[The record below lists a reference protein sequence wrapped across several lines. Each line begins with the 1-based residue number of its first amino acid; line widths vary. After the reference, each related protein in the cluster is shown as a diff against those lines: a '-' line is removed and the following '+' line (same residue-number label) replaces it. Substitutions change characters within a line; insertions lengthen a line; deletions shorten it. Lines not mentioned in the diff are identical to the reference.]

1 VTNLRSCFNG
11 VYQGRRVLVT
21 GHTGFKG
28 SWLSLWLT
36 ELGAEVC
43 GYALEPPSEPNHF
56 TIAALESRLR
66 HVHGDIT
73 SGDRLTRVC
82 REFGPEIVIHMA
94 AQSLVRRSYDQP
106 ALTFAANVMGT
117 VNLLEAARQTPE
129 VRAVLV
135 VTSDK
140 CYENTGTGRPF
151 LESDPKGG
159 RDPYSASKGC
169 AEMVTAAYQQS
180 FFQCAGH
187 PVGLASVR
195 AGNVIGGGDWAEDRL
210 LPDCVRSAATGRPV
224 RIRFPLSIRPW
235 MHVFE
240 VLAGYLWLG
249 ALLIENPER
258 YAGAYNFGPPL
269 ETNEDRSVGAVVKAV
284 RRLWPAVKAEYQS
297 LPDDSPKPEAPLLAL
312 RPDRAWERLG
322 WRTIW
327 SLQHG
332 LAETVAW
339 YRALETAAAG
349 PHMYEQ
355 GVAGVERYRAAAREA
370 GLAWAEVGEGR

>member
-1 VTNLRSCFNG
+1 MNLGSCFHG
-11 VYQGRRVLVT
+11 AYRGRRVLVT

-43 GYALEPPSEPNHF
+43 GYSLEPPSEPNHF
-56 TIAALESRLR
+56 TVAALAGRLH
-66 HVHGDIT
+66 HVYGDIVA
-73 SGDRLTRVC
+73 GDRLTQVC
-82 REFGPEIVIHMA
+82 RGFGPDAVFHLA

-169 AEMVTAAYQQS
+169 AELVTAAYRQS
-180 FFQCAGH
+180 FFQRGH
-187 PVGLASVR
+187 PAGLASVR

-210 LPDCVRSAATGRPV
+210 LPDCVRAASTGRPV
-224 RIRFPLSIRPW
+224 RIRSPLSTRPW

-249 ALLIENPER
+249 ALLMENPEH
-258 YAGAYNFGPPL
+258 YAGPYNFGPPP
-269 ETNEDRSVGAVVKAV
+269 ETDEDRSVGAVVRAV
-284 RRLWPAVKAEYQS
+284 RRLWPAVRTEVQA
-297 LPDDSPKPEAPLLAL
+297 LPGDSSKPEAPLLSL

-327 SLQHG
+327 SLQQG

-339 YRALETAAAG
+339 YMALETSGTGA
-349 PHMYEQ
+349 PVYER
-355 GVAGVERYRAAAREA
+355 GVAGIERYRAAAWEA
-370 GLAWAEVGEGR
+370 GLAWAADGGGR